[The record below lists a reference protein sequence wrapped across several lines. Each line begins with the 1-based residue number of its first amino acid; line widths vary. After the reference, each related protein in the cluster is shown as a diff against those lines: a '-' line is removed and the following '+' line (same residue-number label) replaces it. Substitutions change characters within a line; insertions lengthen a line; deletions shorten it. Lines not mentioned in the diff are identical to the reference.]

1 MSSLATA
8 DFRLRPAR
16 KIPDSPPAR
25 NSAMKPSAN
34 SIEVLSRKRALQS
47 VPSQLR
53 RRIVAGKPSDEA
65 RTEKTS
71 GEKGFNP
78 LENMCWPHTQKPT
91 RPTPQSAKTTR
102 RSFQAGFRENVAMR
116 CVTMPKHGSI
126 ATYTW
131 ACAKNQK
138 RRCQSRGRESVT
150 RFAGCEARKFATVK
164 KCVAKKRSDS
174 TQTHAAKRMLK
185 IRRLRIALT
194 NQAQTVSGSRG
205 RVIPCARK
213 SRVVTVKFSAVQREA
228 PQNTDTQTIQSVIP
242 VSGASKN
249 AVVIPNNE
257 TTVAHKQQRLS
268 TGKAISGAPICSGSR

>member
-1 MSSLATA
+1 MKMACHNVFA
-8 DFRLRPAR
+8 GHGRLQIRPAR
-16 KIPDSPPAR
+16 KIPDNPPAR

-47 VPSQLR
+47 VPNQLSK
-53 RRIVAGKPSDEA
+53 RIVAGKPRDEA

-91 RPTPQSAKTTR
+91 RPTPQSARTTR
-102 RSFQAGFRENVAMR
+102 RSFQTGFRENVATR

-138 RRCQSRGRESVT
+138 RRCQSTGSGSAT
-150 RFAGCEARKFATVK
+150 RLVGCEPKKFAAEK

-194 NQAQTVSGSRG
+194 NQA
-205 RVIPCARK
+205 
-213 SRVVTVKFSAVQREA
+213 
-228 PQNTDTQTIQSVIP
+228 
-242 VSGASKN
+242 
-249 AVVIPNNE
+249 
-257 TTVAHKQQRLS
+257 
-268 TGKAISGAPICSGSR
+268 